1 MLGEVMNDDD
11 KAYYAKMDSQIAA
24 MPQDQQKAL
33 IKAIKLM
40 LRTFVE
46 EDTQGV
52 LVVASADGYLT
63 TLGLNAN
70 FLEAASIVHASA
82 EVFADTI
89 KCNDEEI
96 KH

>member
-1 MLGEVMNDDD
+1 MLGEAMSDDD
-11 KAYYAKMDSQIAA
+11 KAYYAKMDAQIAA

-52 LVVASADGYLT
+52 LVVASTDGYLT

-70 FLEAASIVHASA
+70 FLEAASIVRASA
-82 EVFADTI
+82 EVFADSF
-89 KCNDEEI
+89 KGSDEEM

>member
-1 MLGEVMNDDD
+1 MLGEVMSEDD
-11 KAYYAKMDSQIAA
+11 KVYYARMDAQIAA
-24 MPQDQQKAL
+24 MPDDQQKAL
-33 IKAIKLM
+33 IKAIKLI

-63 TLGLNAN
+63 TMGLNAS
-70 FLEAASIVHASA
+70 FIESASIVRASA
-82 EVFADTI
+82 EVFADTF
-89 KCNDEEI
+89 KSNNEET

>member
-1 MLGEVMNDDD
+1 MNEDD
-11 KAYYAKMDSQIAA
+11 KAYYARMDTLIAA
-24 MPQDQQKAL
+24 MPDDQQKAL

-52 LVVASADGYLT
+52 LVVASTDGYLT
-63 TLGLNAN
+63 TMGLNAT
-70 FLEAASIVHASA
+70 FFESAGIIRASA
-82 EVFADTI
+82 EVFADTF
-89 KCNDEEI
+89 KGSDEET